1 MENDIIAIVMA
12 AGKGTRMKSKNSK
25 LVQKIYGKEIVKRA
39 VENAEKAG
47 VKDIV
52 AVVGYKKEEVMKV
65 LGDNIKYAFQDEM
78 LGTGHA
84 VMQAKE
90 YLKGKKGKV
99 LVLNGDV
106 PLIRPETLNKLIEKS
121 IENKEYATLLTAIYD
136 DPTGYG
142 RIVRDEGGNIEG
154 IVEEKDTTEEQ
165 KKITEINAGIYCFD
179 IEALLEALE
188 KITPNNKQ
196 GEYYITD
203 VIQIMNNRGLKTGA
217 VIVED
222 NTEILGINDRIQ
234 LGILTKVLQMRINTE
249 LMKHGVTI
257 EDTNT
262 TYIYDD
268 VEIGMDTVIHPNTTI
283 KSGVI
288 IGEDCEIGPNSYIRE
303 GCKLANKVKIGSFV
317 EIKKAIIGEGTKV
330 PHLSYMGD
338 CEIGEKCNIGCG
350 TITCNYDG
358 FNKSKTIIGNHS
370 FIGSNT
376 NLVAPVTLGDN
387 TFIAA
392 GSTITDDVPEYA
404 LAIARERQTNK
415 ENWNKNDITDCRNI
429 LFNYLR
435 NFCLTNC
442 NPCKKTSDYS

>member
-1 MENDIIAIVMA
+1 MENNIMAIVMA
-12 AGKGTRMKSKNSK
+12 AGKGTRMKSKKSK

-47 VKDIV
+47 VRDIV
-52 AVVGYKKEEVMKV
+52 AVVGYMKEEVMEV
-65 LGDNIKYAFQDEM
+65 LGNGVKYAFQEEM

-90 YLKGKKGKV
+90 FLKGKKGKV

-106 PLIRPETLNKLIEKS
+106 PLIRPETLNKLLEKS

-136 DPTGYG
+136 NPKGYG
-142 RIVRDEGGNIEG
+142 RIVRDEGGNISA
-154 IVEEKDTTEEQ
+154 IVEEKDTNDDQ
-165 KKITEINAGIYCFD
+165 KEIKEINAGIYCFD
-179 IEALLEALE
+179 IEELLSALE
-188 KITPNNKQ
+188 KITPNNAQ

-203 VIQIMNNRGLKTGA
+203 VIQIMNEKGLKTGA

-234 LGILTKVLQMRINTE
+234 LEMLTKVLQMRINTE
-249 LMKHGVTI
+249 HMKKGVTI
-257 EDTNT
+257 EDVNN

-268 VEIGMDTVIHPNTTI
+268 VEIGMDTVIHPNTMI
-283 KSGVI
+283 KSGVV
-288 IGEDCEIGPNSYIRE
+288 IGEDCDIGPNAYIRE

-358 FNKSKTIIGNHS
+358 LHKSKTIIGNHS

-376 NLVAPVTLGDN
+376 NLVAPVTLGN
-387 TFIAA
+387 ETFIAA
-392 GSTITDDVPEYA
+392 GSTITDDVPDYA
-404 LAIARERQTNK
+404 LAIARQRQTNK
-415 ENWNKNDITDCRNI
+415 EDWNK
-429 LFNYLR
+429 
-435 NFCLTNC
+435 
-442 NPCKKTSDYS
+442 K

>member
-39 VENAEKAG
+39 VENAQKAG

-90 YLKGKKGKV
+90 FLKGKKGKV

-165 KKITEINAGIYCFD
+165 RKITEINAGIYCFD
-179 IEALLEALE
+179 IEALLDALE

-203 VIQIMNNRGLKTGA
+203 VIQIMNDSGLKTGA
-217 VIVED
+217 VLVED
-222 NTEILGINDRIQ
+222 NTEILGINDRVQ

-249 LMKHGVTI
+249 LMKQGVTI

-303 GCKLANKVKIGSFV
+303 GCKLANHVKIGSFV

-387 TFIAA
+387 TFVAA

-404 LAIARERQTNK
+404 LAIARQRQTNK
-415 ENWNKNDITDCRNI
+415 ENWNK
-429 LFNYLR
+429 
-435 NFCLTNC
+435 
-442 NPCKKTSDYS
+442 K

>member
-1 MENDIIAIVMA
+1 MQNDVIAIVMA
-12 AGKGTRMKSKNSK
+12 AGKGTRMKSKKSK
-25 LVQKIYGKEIVKRA
+25 LVQKIYGKEIIKRS
-39 VENAEKAG
+39 VENAQKAG
-47 VKDIV
+47 IEDIV
-52 AVVGYKKEEVMKV
+52 AIVGYQKEEIQEV
-65 LGDNIKYAFQDEM
+65 LGNTVKYAMQEEQ

-84 VMQAKE
+84 VMQTTQFLE
-90 YLKGKKGKV
+90 GKKGKV

-106 PLIRPETLNKLIEKS
+106 PLIRPETLKKLVEKS
-121 IENKEYATLLTAIYD
+121 TENKEYATLLTAIYD

-142 RIVRDEGGNIEG
+142 RIIRDEGGNIKG
-154 IVEEKDTTEEQ
+154 IVEHKDATEEQ
-165 KKITEINAGIYCFD
+165 KEIKEINAGIYCFD
-179 IEALLEALE
+179 IEELLKALKEI
-188 KITPNNKQ
+188 KPNNVQ
-196 GEYYITD
+196 GEYYLTD
-203 VIQIMNNRGLKTGA
+203 VIKIMNDKGLKTGA

-234 LGILTKVLQMRINTE
+234 LEILTRILRMRINTE
-249 LMKHGVTI
+249 MMRKGVTI

-283 KSGVI
+283 KSGVT
-288 IGEDCEIGPNSYIRE
+288 IGEDCEIGPNAYIRE
-303 GCKLANKVKIGSFV
+303 GCQIADKVKIGSFV
-317 EIKKAIIGEGTKV
+317 EVKKAIIATGSKV

-358 FNKSKTIIGNHS
+358 FNKSKTIIGDHS

-392 GSTITDDVPEYA
+392 GSTITEDVPA
-404 LAIARERQTNK
+404 DSLAIARQRQINK
-415 ENWNKNDITDCRNI
+415 EGWNKN
-429 LFNYLR
+429 
-435 NFCLTNC
+435 
-442 NPCKKTSDYS
+442 K

>member
-1 MENDIIAIVMA
+1 MEENIMAIVMA
-12 AGKGTRMKSKNSK
+12 AGKGTRMKSKKSK

-47 VKDIV
+47 VKEIV
-52 AVVGYKKEEVMKV
+52 AVVGYMKEEVMAV
-65 LGDNIKYAFQDEM
+65 LGDDVKYAYQDEM

-84 VMQAKE
+84 VMKAKE

-106 PLIRPETLNKLIEKS
+106 PLIRPETLNKLLEKS
-121 IENKEYATLLTAIYD
+121 IENKEYATLLTAIYNN
-136 DPTGYG
+136 PTGYG
-142 RIVRDEGGNIEG
+142 RIVRDEGGNIEA
-154 IVEEKDTTEEQ
+154 IVEEKDTTPSQ
-165 KKITEINAGIYCFD
+165 KEIKEINAGIYCFD
-179 IEALLEALE
+179 IEELLLALD
-188 KITPNNKQ
+188 KITPNNAQ
-196 GEYYITD
+196 GEYYLTD
-203 VIQIMNNRGLKTGA
+203 VIQIMNEKGLKTGA

-234 LGILTKVLQMRINTE
+234 LEMLTKVLQMRINTE
-249 LMKHGVTI
+249 HMKNGVTI
-257 EDTNT
+257 EDVNN

-288 IGEDCEIGPNSYIRE
+288 IGEDCEIGPNAYIRE

-317 EIKKAIIGEGTKV
+317 EIKKAIIGEGSKV

-358 FNKSKTIIGNHS
+358 LHKSKTIIGNHS

-376 NLVAPVTLGDN
+376 NLVAPVTLGDE

-392 GSTITDDVPEYA
+392 GSTITEDVPDYA
-404 LAIARERQTNK
+404 LAIARQRQINK
-415 ENWNKNDITDCRNI
+415 EDWNK
-429 LFNYLR
+429 
-435 NFCLTNC
+435 
-442 NPCKKTSDYS
+442 K